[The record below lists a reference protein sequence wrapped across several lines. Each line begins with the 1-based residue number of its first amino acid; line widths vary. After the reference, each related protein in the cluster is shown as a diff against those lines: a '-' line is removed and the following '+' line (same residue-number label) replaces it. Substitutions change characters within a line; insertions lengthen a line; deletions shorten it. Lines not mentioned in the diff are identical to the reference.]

1 MFIFLYFKV
10 EPEKPKQEVFIPAL
24 AMSKAEKKMDRESQI
39 QAIEAKLK
47 LMEKKASVELE
58 INKTVATE
66 PPIIS
71 QYQYNKNQAATST
84 STKFKYSTLKR
95 NDKRSN
101 KPYSKHKTRF

>member
-1 MFIFLYFKV
+1 M
-10 EPEKPKQEVFIPAL
+10 ETEKPKLEVHIPAL
-24 AMSKAEKKMDRESQI
+24 AMSKAEKKQLDRQSQI

-47 LMEKKASVELE
+47 LMEKKASDELE

-71 QYQYNKNQAATST
+71 QFQYNKNQTAS
-84 STKFKYSTLKR
+84 SSSSIKLSTLRR

-101 KPYSKHKTRF
+101 KPYSKHKTRY